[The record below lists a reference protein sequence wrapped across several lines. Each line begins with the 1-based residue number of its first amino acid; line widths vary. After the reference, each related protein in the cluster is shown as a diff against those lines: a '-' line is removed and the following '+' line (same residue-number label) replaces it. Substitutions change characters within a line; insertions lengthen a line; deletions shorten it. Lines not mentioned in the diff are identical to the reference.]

1 MEGSSVS
8 EDFEKGIPYQIWGNW
23 RKKNDGQYQSI
34 VASLKSQYYKEFNEA
49 REAFNFYESLKEQ
62 KRMLG
67 YAVGATNIP
76 HDQIAQIHKGE
87 MIIPE
92 TFSEGIRKGNVSLSS
107 NSFMEQ
113 SFSQM
118 VRISDIMLQ
127 EYREMKRYMK
137 SVAENTARITPYIQA
152 SFEVLSYI
160 EDNTRAN

>member
-1 MEGSSVS
+1 M
-8 EDFEKGIPYQIWGNW
+8 KLPRI
-23 RKKNDGQYQSI
+23 
-34 VASLKSQYYKEFNEA
+34 LKFRFGTKA
-49 REAFNFYESLKEQ
+49 A
-62 KRMLG
+62 
-67 YAVGATNIP
+67 